1 LPASIRTLLG
11 LQATRL
17 QRASFEVDAKVLID
31 GVARSTLLSRE
42 ADAEEQS
49 AQRAEAP
56 EKDGPL
62 LDLSDEAHRAAVIAG
77 LRESPLIWQA
87 IITWRDELMKMA
99 PRKMPADTCSQRAS
113 ARVARR

>member
-1 LPASIRTLLG
+1 
-11 LQATRL
+11 
-17 QRASFEVDAKVLID
+17 VLID
-31 GVARSTLLSRE
+31 GVARSILLSRE
-42 ADAEEQS
+42 ADAEEQR
-49 AQRAEAP
+49 QRAEAP